1 MKAHDSSSARDDGQI
16 MLLMIFFAVI
26 IAALITVVVDVSTV
40 FLAQR
45 EMQSTADG
53 AALAATQQPDLEA
66 VYTSS
71 LGPRLPLSRTASVD
85 ILDSYA
91 IDPARIP
98 HECSVSSYQVV
109 GGQDAA
115 GNERSGL
122 QADGQTVRVE
132 LSCKVPLPFV
142 GFVADALT
150 GGVTIHQVAFARSAV
165 TPLAPVLP

>member
-1 MKAHDSSSARDDGQI
+1 MKPLDSSSEADEGQI
-16 MLLMIFFAVI
+16 MLLMMFFAVI

-53 AALAATQQPDLEA
+53 AALAATQQPDLQA

-71 LGPRLPLSRTASVD
+71 LGPRLPLSRVASAD

-98 HECSVSSYQVV
+98 HECSASSYQVV
-109 GGQDAA
+109 SGQDDA

-122 QADGQTVRVE
+122 QADGQTVRAE

-142 GFVADALT
+142 GLVADAFT
-150 GGVTIHQVAFARSAV
+150 GGVTIHQVAFARSSV
-165 TPLAPVLP
+165 TPLVQPAP